1 MPVKPLPPE
10 KLRHFVDPAIFDF
23 ETTAELAPSTHII
36 GQPRGTHAI
45 EFGIGIQSQGYNI
58 FIMGPM
64 GTGRATAIER
74 FLQQRTAD
82 RPAPCDWVYV
92 HNFTVPHQPRAIQLF
107 AGEGAVFQARMAELI
122 ARLSEEL
129 PNAFATDTYREAIE
143 AMRHDFEKRQNAVLQ
158 AVQDQ
163 ANAQGFSLLRTA
175 SGLAFAPT
183 RDEQELTPTQIQ
195 AMPIAEQQ
203 ELERRLQVL
212 NDELEEALF
221 QIHQLETEARLHIQ
235 ATDRAVAEAAIQHY
249 FSDLRHIYQDYAE
262 ILLYLREVHKD
273 VLDQIDDFAPQLD
286 SDEEINLRRYEVNLF
301 VDNGRTSGA
310 PVVVES
316 NPTYNTLFGRLEYE
330 MSSGVVFTHFT
341 NIKPGSLHQ
350 ANGGYLIM
358 QATDL
363 IRNLDTWDALKRAIK
378 AQEIQIQPSATMDDT
393 RVLAK
398 SLAPEPIPLALKI
411 ILMGSIDVYYLMYQQ
426 DEDFS
431 DLFKVRADFD
441 STMLRDV
448 SHVQEYAIF
457 VATRC
462 HEEGLRHFDRGA
474 VAKVVEY
481 GSRLVNQQR
490 KLSTR
495 FGMIADLVREA
506 NYWAGVNGRSTVT
519 AADVAQTLN
528 ERIYRANRIEEI
540 IQEEII
546 EGTLFIATD
555 GAVVG
560 QVNGLSV
567 VDIGDYSFGQPG
579 RITARTFMGE
589 GGVIHIERETEM
601 SGPIHEKGVLTLTG
615 YLGGTYAQRQP
626 LSLTAS
632 LTFEQNYV
640 GIEGDSAACSELYAL
655 LSSLSEIP
663 IKQGIAVTG
672 SVNQRGEVQPIGGVN
687 EKVEGFFRVCRAVGL
702 TGEQGVII
710 PQSNVDSLMLHE
722 DVVTAVSQG
731 QFHIWSVRDID
742 EGIELLTGI
751 PAGVRDEEGN
761 FPEGSVHD
769 AVQNR
774 LLELAEDLK
783 AFGNGEEG

>member
-1 MPVKPLPPE
+1 MPVQPLSPE
-10 KLRHFVDPAIFDF
+10 QLRFTVDPHLLTF
-23 ETTAELAPSTHII
+23 ETTAELPPATHII

-74 FLQQRTAD
+74 FLQERTATQPPPD
-82 RPAPCDWVYV
+82 DWLYV
-92 HNFTVPHQPRAIQLF
+92 HNFSVPHQPRAIALP
-107 AGEGAVFQARMAELI
+107 AGEGSIFQTRMATLI
-122 ARLSEEL
+122 NRISEDL
-129 PNAFATDTYREAIE
+129 PDAFETDTYKNAIQTARSAFDE
-143 AMRHDFEKRQNAVLQ
+143 QQDALLLTIQEKA
-158 AVQDQ
+158 A
-163 ANAQGFSLLRTA
+163 AQGFGLIKTA
-175 SGLAFAPT
+175 AGITIAPV
-183 RDEQELTPTQIQ
+183 RNGQQLTPEELQN
-195 AMPIAEQQ
+195 MSLPEQQ
-203 ELERRLQVL
+203 ELENLLEVL
-212 NDELEEALF
+212 SQELDDTLYR
-221 QIHQLETEARLHIQ
+221 IYQLETDNRQQIQ
-235 ATDRAVAEAAIQHY
+235 QIDRTVAEAAVQHHFAKLQETY
-249 FSDLRHIYQDYAE
+249 RAYDE
-262 ILLYLREVHKD
+262 ILLYLNEVHQD

-286 SDEEINLRRYEVNLF
+286 SEEEINLRRYEVNLV
-301 VDNGRTSGA
+301 VDNSKTDGA
-310 PVVVES
+310 PVIVEQ

-330 MSSGVVFTHFT
+330 MESGVVFTHFT
-341 NIKPGSLHQ
+341 NIKAGSLHQ

-363 IRNLDTWDALKRAIK
+363 LKNLEAWEALKRALRGR
-378 AQEIQIQPSATMDDT
+378 EIQIVPFATMDET

-398 SLAPEPIPLALKI
+398 SLLPEPIPLKVKI
-411 ILMGSIDVYYLMYQQ
+411 ILMGSMDVYYLMYQQ
-426 DEDFS
+426 DEDFP

-441 STMLRDV
+441 STMLRDLDNM
-448 SHVQEYAIF
+448 QEYASFI
-457 VATRC
+457 ATRC
-462 HEEGLRHFDRGA
+462 HEEGLRHFDRTA
-474 VAKVVEY
+474 VAKVIEY
-481 GSRLVNQQR
+481 GSRLVNQQH

-495 FGMIADLVREA
+495 FGALTDLIREA
-506 NYWAGVNGRSTVT
+506 NYWAGVNGRAVVT
-519 AADVAQTLN
+519 GTDVQQTLN
-528 ERIYRANRIEEI
+528 ERTYRSNRVEEI
-540 IQEEII
+540 IQEEIL
-546 EGTLFIATD
+546 EGTLFIATG

-567 VDIGDYSFGQPG
+567 MDIGDYSFGQPG

-615 YLGGTYAQRQP
+615 YLGGTYAQQQP

-640 GIEGDSAACSELYAL
+640 GIEGDSASSTELYAL

-687 EKVEGFFRVCRAVGL
+687 EKIEGFFRVCCACGL
-702 TGEQGVII
+702 DGEQGVII
-710 PQSNVDSLMLHE
+710 PASNVDSLMVHE
-722 DVVTAVSQG
+722 DVVTAVTEG
-731 QFHIWSVRDID
+731 RFHIWPVRTID

-751 PAGVRDEEGN
+751 PAGELDAEGLY
-761 FPEGSVHD
+761 PEGTVHY

-783 AFGNGEEG
+783 AFGNGEE

>member
-1 MPVKPLPPE
+1 MPVQPLSPE
-10 KLRHFVDPAIFDF
+10 KLRHTVDPSLFAF
-23 ETTAELAPSTHII
+23 ETTAELPPSTHII

-58 FIMGPM
+58 YVMGPM

-74 FLQQRTAD
+74 FLQERTAAQL
-82 RPAPCDWVYV
+82 PPEDWVYV
-92 HNFTVPHQPRAIQLF
+92 HNFSVPHQPRAIALP
-107 AGEGAVFQARMAELI
+107 AGEGSVFQARMATLI
-122 ARLSEEL
+122 SRISEDL
-129 PNAFATDTYREAIE
+129 PAAFETDTYKDAIQATRSAFDE
-143 AMRHDFEKRQNAVLQ
+143 QQDALLLALQEKA
-158 AVQDQ
+158 A
-163 ANAQGFSLLRTA
+163 AQGFGLIKTA
-175 SGLAFAPT
+175 SGVTIAPVHNG
-183 RDEQELTPTQIQ
+183 QQLTPEQLQ
-195 AMPIAEQQ
+195 SLSLPEQQ
-203 ELERRLQVL
+203 ELENLL
-212 NDELEEALF
+212 EALSEELEDTLY
-221 QIHQLETEARLHIQ
+221 QIYQLETNTRQQIQ
-235 ATDRAVAEAAIQHY
+235 EIDRAVAETAVQHHFAELHDTY
-249 FSDLRHIYQDYAE
+249 GDFDE
-262 ILLYLREVHKD
+262 ILLYLDEVHQD

-286 SDEEINLRRYEVNLF
+286 SEEEINLRRYEVNVL
-301 VDNGRTSGA
+301 VDNSKTDGA
-310 PVVVES
+310 PVIIEQ

-330 MSSGVVFTHFT
+330 MESGVVFTHFT
-341 NIKPGSLHQ
+341 NIKAGSLHQ

-363 IRNLDTWDALKRAIK
+363 LKNPEAWEALKRALRGR
-378 AQEIQIQPSATMDDT
+378 EIQIVPYATMDDT

-398 SLAPEPIPLALKI
+398 SLAPEPIPLTVKI

-426 DEDFS
+426 DEDFP

-448 SHVQEYAIF
+448 DNMQEYAHFI
-457 VATRC
+457 ATRC
-462 HEEGLRHFDRGA
+462 HEEGLRHFDRTA
-474 VAKVVEY
+474 VAKVIEF
-481 GSRLVNQQR
+481 GSRLVNQQS

-495 FGMIADLVREA
+495 FGAITDLIREA
-506 NYWAGVNGRSTVT
+506 SYWAGVNGRDFVT
-519 AADVAQTLN
+519 TDDVQQTLN
-528 ERIYRANRIEEI
+528 ERIYRSNRVEEI
-540 IQEEII
+540 IQEEIM
-546 EGTLFIATD
+546 EGTLFIATQ

-615 YLGGTYAQRQP
+615 YLGGTYAQQQP

-640 GIEGDSAACSELYAL
+640 GIEGDSASSTELYAL
-655 LSSLSEIP
+655 LSSLGEIP

-687 EKVEGFFRVCRAVGL
+687 EKIEGFFRVCCACGL
-702 TGEQGVII
+702 NGEQGVII
-710 PQSNVDSLMLHE
+710 PASNVESLMLHE
-722 DVVTAVSQG
+722 DVVTAVAEG
-731 QFHIWSVRDID
+731 KFHIWPVRTID
-742 EGIELLTGI
+742 EGIELLTGV
-751 PAGVRDEEGN
+751 PAGELDENGLY
-761 FPEGSVHD
+761 PEGTVHY

-783 AFGNGEEG
+783 AFGNGEE

>member
-1 MPVKPLPPE
+1 MPVQPLTPE
-10 KLRHFVDPAIFDF
+10 KLRHTVDPNLFTF
-23 ETTAELAPSTHII
+23 ETTAELLPTNHII

-58 FIMGPM
+58 YVLGPM

-74 FLQQRTAD
+74 FLQQRTAA
-82 RPAPCDWVYV
+82 RPSPADWIYV
-92 HNFTVPHQPRAIQLF
+92 HNFGVPHRPRAIALP
-107 AGEGAVFQARMAELI
+107 AGEGSVFQARMAALI
-122 ARLSEEL
+122 ARISEDL
-129 PNAFATDTYREAIE
+129 PQAFATDTYEDAIQSARSAFDE
-143 AMRHDFEKRQNAVLQ
+143 QQDALLLTLQEKA
-158 AVQDQ
+158 AT
-163 ANAQGFSLLRTA
+163 QGFGLIKTAGGGLVVATRGGLPPKPPDLPNTSL
-175 SGLAFAPT
+175 G
-183 RDEQELTPTQIQ
+183 EE
-195 AMPIAEQQ
+195 E
-203 ELERRLQVL
+203 ELENLL
-212 NDELEEALF
+212 EGLSEELEDTLYK
-221 QIHQLETEARLHIQ
+221 IYQLETENRQQIQ
-235 ATDRAVAEAAIQHY
+235 QIDRTVAEAAVQHH
-249 FSDLRHIYQDYAE
+249 FAE
-262 ILLYLREVHKD
+262 LHDTYRQYDELLLYLDEVHQD

-286 SDEEINLRRYEVNLF
+286 NEEEINLRRYEVNLV
-301 VDNGRTSGA
+301 VDNGRTDGA
-310 PVVVES
+310 PVIIEP

-330 MSSGVVFTHFT
+330 MESGVVFTHFT
-341 NIKPGSLHQ
+341 NIKAGGLHR

-363 IRNLDTWDALKRAIK
+363 LKNMDAWEALKRALR
-378 AQEIQIQPSATMDDT
+378 AQEIQILPSATMDDN

-398 SLAPEPIPLALKI
+398 SLTPEPIPLKVKI
-411 ILMGSIDVYYLMYQQ
+411 ILMGSLDVYYLMYQQ
-426 DEDFS
+426 DEDFP

-448 SHVQEYAIF
+448 DNMQEYANFI
-457 VATRC
+457 ATRC
-462 HEEGLRHFDRGA
+462 HEEKLHHFDRTA
-474 VAKVVEY
+474 VAKVIEY
-481 GSRLVNQQR
+481 GSRLVNQQS

-495 FGMIADLVREA
+495 FGAITDLIREA
-506 NYWAGVNGRSTVT
+506 SYWAEVNGRTAVT
-519 AADVAQTLN
+519 AADVQQTLD
-528 ERIYRANRIEEI
+528 ERIYRANRVEEI

-546 EGTLFIATD
+546 EGTLFIATQ

-567 VDIGDYSFGQPG
+567 IDIGDYSFGQPG

-615 YLGGTYAQRQP
+615 YLGGTYAQQQP

-640 GIEGDSAACSELYAL
+640 GIEGDSASSTELYAL

-687 EKVEGFFRVCRAVGL
+687 EKIEGFYRVCKACGL
-702 TGEQGVII
+702 TGEQGIII
-710 PQSNVDSLMLHE
+710 PASNVDSLMVHE
-722 DVVTAVSQG
+722 EVVTAVAQG
-731 QFHIWSVRDID
+731 KFYVWPVRSID

-751 PAGVRDEEGN
+751 PAGELDAEGLY
-761 FPEGSVHD
+761 PEGTVHY

-783 AFGNGEEG
+783 AFGNGEE

>member
-1 MPVKPLPPE
+1 MPVQPLLPE
-10 KLRHFVDPAIFDF
+10 QLRLTVDPHLLTF
-23 ETTAELAPSTHII
+23 ETTAELPPATHII

-74 FLQQRTAD
+74 FLQERTATQ
-82 RPAPCDWVYV
+82 PPPEDWLYV
-92 HNFTVPHQPRAIQLF
+92 HNFGVPHQPRAIALP
-107 AGEGAVFQARMAELI
+107 AGEGSIFQTRMATLI
-122 ARLSEEL
+122 NRISEDL
-129 PNAFATDTYREAIE
+129 PDAFETDTYKNAIQTARSAFDE
-143 AMRHDFEKRQNAVLQ
+143 QQDALLLTIQEKA
-158 AVQDQ
+158 A
-163 ANAQGFSLLRTA
+163 AQGFGLIKTA
-175 SGLAFAPT
+175 AGITIAPV
-183 RDEQELTPTQIQ
+183 RNGQQLTPEELQG
-195 AMPIAEQQ
+195 MSLPEQQ
-203 ELERRLQVL
+203 ELENLL
-212 NDELEEALF
+212 EALS
-221 QIHQLETEARLHIQ
+221 QELDDTLYRIYQLETDNRQQIQ
-235 ATDRAVAEAAIQHY
+235 QIDRTVAEAAVQHHFAELQETYKAYDEIQ
-249 FSDLRHIYQDYAE
+249 
-262 ILLYLREVHKD
+262 LYLNEVHQD

-286 SDEEINLRRYEVNLF
+286 SEEEINLRRYEVNLV
-301 VDNGRTSGA
+301 VDNSKTDGA
-310 PVVVES
+310 PVIVEQ

-330 MSSGVVFTHFT
+330 MESGVVFTHFT
-341 NIKPGSLHQ
+341 NIKAGSLHQ

-363 IRNLDTWDALKRAIK
+363 LKNLEAWEALKRALRGR
-378 AQEIQIQPSATMDDT
+378 EIQIVPFATMDET

-398 SLAPEPIPLALKI
+398 SLLPEPIPLKVKI

-426 DEDFS
+426 DEDFP

-441 STMLRDV
+441 STMLRNVDNM
-448 SHVQEYAIF
+448 QEYASFI
-457 VATRC
+457 ATRC
-462 HEEGLRHFDRGA
+462 HEEGLRHFDRTA
-474 VAKVVEY
+474 VAKVIEH
-481 GSRLVNQQR
+481 GSRLVNQQH

-495 FGMIADLVREA
+495 FGALTDLIREA
-506 NYWAGVNGRSTVT
+506 NYWAGVNGRAVVT
-519 AADVAQTLN
+519 GTDVQQTLN
-528 ERIYRANRIEEI
+528 ERTYRSNRVEEI
-540 IQEEII
+540 IQEEIL
-546 EGTLFIATD
+546 EGTLFIATG

-567 VDIGDYSFGQPG
+567 MDIGDYSFGQPG

-615 YLGGTYAQRQP
+615 YLGGTYAQQQP

-640 GIEGDSAACSELYAL
+640 GIEGDSASSTELYAL

-687 EKVEGFFRVCRAVGL
+687 EKIEGFFRVCCACGL
-702 TGEQGVII
+702 DGEQGVII
-710 PQSNVDSLMLHE
+710 PASNVDSLMVHE
-722 DVVTAVSQG
+722 DVVTAVTEG
-731 QFHIWSVRDID
+731 RFHIWPVRTID

-751 PAGVRDEEGN
+751 PAGELDADGLY
-761 FPEGSVHD
+761 PEGTVHY

-783 AFGNGEEG
+783 AFGNGEE